1 MNRNLHLTFFTVAAW
16 LVSSSFAAHAQD
28 IVAGVSNAWGRVKDE
43 GKRASVIARV
53 KTAYADRKDIPGRY
67 IRVRFDGHTL
77 QLAGF
82 VPSKDIAKAAEDVAR
97 QVVQPESIQTFWCV
111 EDSLSTSEPYKTYV
125 GEQAQD
131 AVLKGKVLTSL
142 NSPDV
147 RPQLANAEIA
157 LVDVTHGNVVV
168 YVIADAPPA
177 EVDLEPHVKPIPG
190 VVGFQCKVLKA
201 Y

>member
-1 MNRNLHLTFFTVAAW
+1 MKRNLHLMSMTVGAW
-16 LVSSSFAAHAQD
+16 LLSALYCAHAQD
-28 IVAGVSNAWGRVKDE
+28 AVAGVSNAWNKVKDE
-43 GKRASVIARV
+43 GKRAMVVGRV
-53 KTAYADRKDIPGRY
+53 KAAFADRKDIPGRY

-97 QVVQPESIQTFWCV
+97 QVAQPESLQTFWSV
-111 EDSLSTSEPYKTYV
+111 EDSMLTAEPYKTYV

-131 AVLKGKVLTSL
+131 AVVKGKVMTSL

-147 RPQLANAEIA
+147 RPQFATAEIVQ
-157 LVDVTHGNVVV
+157 VDVTRGKVVV
-168 YVIADAPPA
+168 YVIADAPPS
-177 EVDLEPHVKPIPG
+177 EFDLDPHVKPISG
-190 VVGFQCKVLKA
+190 VVDFRGKVLKA